1 VSAFWRDRPTLVTGG
16 TGLVGG
22 WVVRRLLDAG
32 ADVVCLVRD
41 WVPQSELVRAR
52 LTDRITVVRG
62 DVVNQALLERVLGEY
77 EIDTALHLA
86 AQTIVTIA
94 NRNPVSTFDTNIGGT
109 WSLLEACRRSTTVK
123 QIVVASSDKAYGD
136 QAELPYTERSPLA
149 GRHPYDVSKSCADL
163 IAQAYATTYGLP
175 IAITRCG
182 NFYGGG
188 DLNWNRIVPGTIR
201 SVLRNERP
209 VIRSDGQYVRDY
221 FYVEDGAAAYMLLAE
236 QLLDALDTLSGLHP
250 GFRPAHAKGLMCSG
264 TFTPSPE
271 AATLTRAPH
280 ATRPSTPV
288 TVRYSDGSGVPTIPD
303 NDPARSGP
311 RGFAVRFHGAALL
324 EAQRVVSEVTEL
336 VERYR
341 IDEVAML
348 DSNLPV
354 DWRRAREIAQGF
366 VDSRKKFHW
375 TFQASTD
382 FLCRMSDDDVRL
394 LGESGVSHMGFG
406 TESTSSSVLKLMNK
420 RHQRVDEM
428 YETARKASI
437 GGIHVTFNLIFGY
450 PGETEADREET
461 LLTMSDIAR
470 QFWNVSFSPN
480 LFTPYPGIPIW
491 PELRSLG
498 MREPQSLEEWAELP
512 LGSNTLPWLQG
523 KELKRLWR
531 MLEFFLLNNQ
541 LRKATKNHP
550 RLRTGVRRALGVPL
564 RWRMRTKQY
573 SFPWELWVGRQFEKI
588 VTRRSLVTGQALQK
602 EGAGAC

>member
-1 VSAFWRDRPTLVTGG
+1 VLTKRKVVLFYPPYDGPPLGAPLCLLSLAAPLLQAGFEVSIIDAAIHRDWEQQVLREVRDALCLGISVLTGPMIRG
-16 TGLVGG
+16 AVRMAKAVKKEGLSLPIIFGG
-22 WVVRRLLDAG
+22 WHPSLVPGQTLQENYVDA
-32 ADVVCLVRD
+32 
-41 WVPQSELVRAR
+41 
-52 LTDRITVVRG
+52 VVRG
-62 DVVNQALLERVLGEY
+62 QGDLTLLEIAQKLSEGKEYRSVQGDSSKLMGMPQHSPERRVALLDDLPTPAFELADFDAYERVSGERK
-77 EIDTALHLA
+77 L
-86 AQTIVTIA
+86 
-94 NRNPVSTFDTNIGGT
+94 
-109 WSLLEACRRSTTVK
+109 
-123 QIVVASSDKAYGD
+123 
-136 QAELPYTERSPLA
+136 
-149 GRHPYDVSKSCADL
+149 
-163 IAQAYATTYGLP
+163 AYATSVGCPYACNYCTDMV
-175 IAITRCG
+175 
-182 NFYGGG
+182 FYK
-188 DLNWNRIVPGTIR
+188 R
-201 SVLRNERP
+201 
-209 VIRSDGQYVRDY
+209 
-221 FYVEDGAAAYMLLAE
+221 
-236 QLLDALDTLSGLHP
+236 
-250 GFRPAHAKGLMCSG
+250 
-264 TFTPSPE
+264 
-271 AATLTRAPH
+271 
-280 ATRPSTPV
+280 
-288 TVRYSDGSGVPTIPD
+288 
-303 NDPARSGP
+303 
-311 RGFAVRFHGAALL
+311 RFNAL

-366 VDSRKKFHW
+366 VDSGKKFHW

-428 YETARKASI
+428 YETARKAAI

-480 LFTPYPGIPIW
+480 VFTPYPGIPIW

-512 LGSNTLPWLQG
+512 LGRNTLPWLQG